1 MHDRDS
7 YSDETPIADAV
18 EQEQE
23 TRRQSTAFDRAT
35 PPVEADASDWYE
47 QHQEIVGAD
56 EDRDDYRD

>member
-7 YSDETPIADAV
+7 FSDETPVADAV

-23 TRRQSTAFDRAT
+23 ATLEPTAFDRET
-35 PPVEADASDWYE
+35 RPEEADASDWQE

-56 EDRDDYRD
+56 DDRDEYRD